1 MGENKHGKKVATIF
15 MNGKAIAN
23 IEIPNIAFETLFIV
37 EKYGNSILVT
47 NLKEHKTYV
56 ANCNEKET
64 FNLSTGVMLA
74 MARAL
79 AGDKPSKLL

>member
-1 MGENKHGKKVATIF
+1 MGENKHGKKAATIF
-15 MNGKAIAN
+15 MNGKVAN
-23 IEIPNIAFETLFIV
+23 IEIPNIAFETLFTV
-37 EKYGNSILVT
+37 GKYGNSILVT
-47 NLKEHKTYV
+47 NHKEHKTYV